1 MLTNTYMTTTMF
13 RLILTEKGW
22 LMITYMTMTTTM
34 ITDMTTT
41 TDTTTTTDMTTIMI
55 TEDAAATTV
64 RPMITAN
71 TNWRITMQ
79 HIPMKDMQRAIRTP
93 APVRNAIPMKSIA
106 IFAGKA
112 WHTANA
118 VCRMLRM

>member
-1 MLTNTYMTTTMF
+1 MRTNTYMITTMY

-22 LMITYMTMTTTM
+22 LMTTIMTMDTTMTMTMDT
-34 ITDMTTT
+34 ITT
-41 TDTTTTTDMTTIMI
+41 TDTIMI

-64 RPMITAN
+64 RPIITAN
-71 TNWRITMQ
+71 TYWRITMQ

-112 WHTANA
+112 WLTANA
-118 VCRMLRM
+118 VCRTLMM

>member
-1 MLTNTYMTTTMF
+1 
-13 RLILTEKGW
+13 
-22 LMITYMTMTTTM
+22 
-34 ITDMTTT
+34 
-41 TDTTTTTDMTTIMI
+41 MI

-93 APVRNAIPMKSIA
+93 APVRNAIPMKSIV

-112 WHTANA
+112 WLTANA
-118 VCRMLRM
+118 VCRMLMM